1 MIKGRLV
8 AQTIQVWQI
17 PLAVT
22 EDIVEAYLECL
33 SSDERSRAE
42 RFRFDR
48 DRRRFVVARG
58 VLRHLLAREFGQ
70 TPQSI
75 EFCYGE
81 YGKPSVSASQDLM
94 TQTQSGDPCDF
105 YFNLS
110 HSGEIALCALGYRY
124 RVGVDIE
131 KIKDIQR
138 LDSMMEHCLLSTEQ
152 TEVSATDD
160 PLRAFLQ
167 RWTCKE
173 AYLKAIGIGLI
184 QSMKTVNVRLEP
196 PLFVAL
202 PQGDSQTWQLSLMQ
216 VPDDYVAAL
225 AVEGTAKIEQ
235 RDWQHQLDKMTDL
248 TGR

>member
-1 MIKGRLV
+1 MN
-8 AQTIQVWQI
+8 QTIQVWQI

-22 EDIVEAYLECL
+22 EEIVQAYFECL
-33 SSDERSRAE
+33 SLDERSRAE

-58 VLRHLLAREFGQ
+58 TLRHLLAQELDK

-75 EFCYGE
+75 AFCYGE
-81 YGKPSVSASQDLM
+81 YGKPSVSTEQDLM
-94 TQTQSGDPCDF
+94 AHTQSGDQCDF
-105 YFNLS
+105 HFNLS
-110 HSGEIALCALGYRY
+110 HSGEIALCALGYQY

-138 LDSMMEHCLLSTEQ
+138 LDSMMERCLLSKEQ
-152 TEVSATDD
+152 AEVNENKD

-173 AYLKAIGIGLI
+173 AYLKAIGMGLI
-184 QSMKTVNVRLEP
+184 QSMNTVEVQLEP
-196 PLFVAL
+196 PSFVAL
-202 PQGDSQTWQLSLMQ
+202 PQGNSQTWQLSLMK

-225 AVEGTAKIEQ
+225 AVEGDAKVDQ
-235 RDWQHQLDKMTDL
+235 RNWQHVIGST
-248 TGR
+248 